1 VLKVLSINQ
10 IRSQLSSRREDPPHK
25 QWSEQAQAAIVILW
39 GLLIYPQLDKA
50 IKKQW
55 NAKEY
60 IELSKFHD
68 LFQEYAEDQTTES
81 LLELLTEHDYVRLD
95 DHNHI
100 RSGTQLF
107 SAVHALGM
115 YRFFRSSVIARQL
128 FQSMQKTSTSS

>member
-1 VLKVLSINQ
+1 MLSLNQ
-10 IRSQLSSRREDPPHK
+10 IRSKLTSRMEDPPHK

-39 GLLIYPQLDKA
+39 GLLIYPQLDKD
-50 IKKQW
+50 IKKRW

-60 IELSKFHD
+60 IELPIFHD
-68 LFQEYAEDQTTES
+68 LFQAYTKEQKTEK
-81 LLELLTEHDYVRLD
+81 LLELLMEHDYVRID
-95 DHNHI
+95 ENNHI

-128 FQSMQKTSTSS
+128 FQSLQKTSASS